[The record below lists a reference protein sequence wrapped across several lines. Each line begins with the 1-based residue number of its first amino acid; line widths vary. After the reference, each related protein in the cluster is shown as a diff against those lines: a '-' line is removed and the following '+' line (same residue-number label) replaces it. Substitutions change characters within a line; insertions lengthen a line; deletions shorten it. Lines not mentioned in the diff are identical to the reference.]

1 MRFRW
6 TALFLTGLAACSQG
20 DSGAVSESDC
30 FISSGRPSILL
41 ITLDTTR
48 ADHLKPYGAT
58 NVETPALSG
67 LADQGIVFEHAVA
80 TAPVTGPTHASLLTG
95 LYPRRHGVRNNLT
108 HHLSDDVPTLA
119 EGLASSGYRTAAFVS
134 AVVLEG
140 RYGFDRGFEVYDD
153 DLRSS
158 STGPSITPMTTE
170 RSGKAT
176 TDRALAWLDGIV
188 DDQPY
193 FLWVHFYDPHL
204 PYAPPSP
211 WAETYRDR
219 PYDGEIAYMDSQIG
233 RLLQH
238 QQAAGND
245 VMVLAI
251 GDHGEGLGDH
261 GEKAHGLLVYE
272 STIRVPWILKLPGGP
287 AGVRIATPISQVDL
301 VPTIAEM
308 VTAYPDAGSA
318 TLEGK
323 SLLPL
328 LQNDDWTAERSLFA
342 EAESPFFTY
351 GWARVRAVRQ
361 GSLKYIDAPV
371 AELYDLEH
379 DPGEKDNLAGGRE
392 ADVRR
397 LAVETDAWSATVG
410 DSGTATPV
418 DSETAEM
425 LRALGYGAGE
435 PGRPEGEGHGNPVEL
450 IEVHEELQAIHGM
463 MVSGQFGEAVNR
475 VRAVLIRDPEN
486 LSALRDL
493 SRGLVQLG
501 RLDEAAEVAAR
512 ASSIAPWSTQALSV
526 EADVEFRRG
535 RNERAL
541 ELIEQSLD
549 LDPRFLEAHLDR
561 GRYLAALGRRDE
573 AIREIE
579 PLLEESPDNHW
590 VALRYAEIVELA
602 AEDYRAAEDRL
613 RTVLSQNPTLVEA
626 WMLLGKVFTTE
637 GRPSEAVAVYREAI
651 THRPNNAD
659 LQTRLALLLDDSG
672 RPEAEPAL
680 REAIR
685 FSSAARSDL
694 HVALGELLAAQGR
707 GEEAQQ
713 QFEIAA
719 AATTFSAGTRNA
731 RAMALLR
738 LGRVAEAES
747 MWRELMQD
755 HPDYGRSW
763 LNMASLSIQRKNWVE
778 VERFARVAI
787 EREPRSAPAWNNL
800 AIGLEELGRTGEAE
814 DAYRR
819 ASEVDANDWRG
830 LFNLGILLRKS
841 ARYDDAAAVQESV
854 LARAPSH
861 SGAHFEL
868 GALYAGP
875 LGNPERA
882 KAHLRATI
890 AADPS
895 HPRARQARAILDRL
909 P

>member
-1 MRFRW
+1 MRVRW
-6 TALFLTGLAACSQG
+6 TVLCLAGLVACSQG
-20 DSGAVSESDC
+20 DPEPVSDGNGTVTK
-30 FISSGRPSILL
+30 GRPSILL

-48 ADHLKPYGAT
+48 ADHLEPYGAT

-80 TAPVTGPTHASLLTG
+80 TAAVTGPTHASLLTG
-95 LYPRRHGVRNNLT
+95 LYPRRHGIRNNLT
-108 HHLSDDVPTLA
+108 HHLFEGTPTLA
-119 EGLASSGYRTAAFVS
+119 EWLSSAGYRTAAFVS

-140 RYGFDRGFEVYDD
+140 RYGFDQGFEIYDD

-158 STGPSITPMTTE
+158 SESRITTMTTE
-170 RSGKAT
+170 RPGGAT
-176 TDRALAWLDGIV
+176 TNRALAWLDGLG

-204 PYAPPSP
+204 PYSPPSP

-219 PYDGEIAYMDSQIG
+219 PYDGEIAYMDSQVG
-233 RLLQH
+233 RLLRH
-238 QQAAGND
+238 PRAAGDD
-245 VMVLAI
+245 VMVAAI
-251 GDHGEGLGDH
+251 GDHGEGLGEH

-287 AGVRIATPISQVDL
+287 AGVRIAAPISQVDL
-301 VPTIAEM
+301 VPTIVEM
-308 VTAYPDAGSA
+308 LTFDSETGFES
-318 TLEGK
+318 LEGR

-328 LQNDDWTAERSLFA
+328 LRGDDWDAERSLFA

-351 GWARVRAVRQ
+351 GWSRLRSVRQ

-371 AELYDLEH
+371 AELYDLDH
-379 DPGEKDNLAGGRE
+379 DPGENTNLADDHE

-397 LAVETDAWSATVG
+397 LAVEIEAWSASDG
-410 DSGTATPV
+410 DSGSAAPV
-418 DSETAEM
+418 DAKTAEM
-425 LRALGYGAGE
+425 LRALGYSAGD

-450 IEVHEELQAIHGM
+450 IAVHEELQAIHQL
-463 MVSGQFGEAVNR
+463 MVSGQFVDAVDR
-475 VRAVLIRDPEN
+475 VRSVLVQDPEN

-512 ASSIAPWSTQALSV
+512 ASSVAPWSTQALMV
-526 EADVEFRRG
+526 EADVEYRRG

-549 LDPRFLEAHLDR
+549 LDARFLEARLDR
-561 GRYLAALGRRDE
+561 SRYLAALGRREE

-579 PLLEESPDNHW
+579 PLLEESANNPW
-590 VALRYAEIVELA
+590 VALRYAEIVELP

-613 RTVLSQNPTLVEA
+613 RALLSQNPYFVEA
-626 WMLLGKVFTTE
+626 WMLLGKVLATE
-637 GRPSEAVAVYREAI
+637 GRSSEAAAVYREAA
-651 THRPNNAD
+651 TYRTNNTD
-659 LQTRLALLLDDSG
+659 LQTRLALLLAESAQ
-672 RPEAEPAL
+672 PEAEPAL

-685 FSSAARSDL
+685 MSSAVRTDL
-694 HVALGELLAAQGR
+694 HVALGEFLATRGR
-707 GEEAQQ
+707 GEEARQ

-719 AATTFSAGTRNA
+719 KATTFSAGTRNA
-731 RAMALLR
+731 KAMAVLR

-747 MWRELMQD
+747 MWRELIRD
-755 HPDYGRSW
+755 HPEYGRSW
-763 LNMASLSIQRKNWVE
+763 LNMASLSIQRQDWAE
-778 VERFARVAI
+778 VERFARVAV

-800 AIGLEELGRTGEAE
+800 AIGLEELGQTGEAE
-814 DAYRR
+814 VAYRR
-819 ASEVDANDWRG
+819 ASEVDAKDWRS

-841 ARYDDAAAVQESV
+841 ARYDEAAAVQQEV
-854 LARAPSH
+854 LTRAPLH

-882 KAHLRATI
+882 KVHLQATI
-890 AADPS
+890 GADPN

>member
-1 MRFRW
+1 MKSRW
-6 TALFLTGLAACSQG
+6 IMLCLAGLIACSQG
-20 DSGAVSESDC
+20 DPEAVPDTNGLVTK
-30 FISSGRPSILL
+30 GRPSILL

-48 ADHLKPYGAT
+48 ADHLEPYGAED
-58 NVETPALSG
+58 VETPALSG
-67 LADQGIVFEHAVA
+67 LADRGIVFEHAVA
-80 TAPVTGPTHASLLTG
+80 TAPVTGPTHASILTG
-95 LYPRRHGVRNNLT
+95 MYPRRHGIRNNLT
-108 HHLSDDVPTLA
+108 HHLSEGTLTLA
-119 EGLASSGYRTAAFVS
+119 DWLSATGYRTAAFVS

-140 RYGFDRGFEVYDD
+140 RYGFDQGFEVYDD
-153 DLRSS
+153 KLRSS
-158 STGPSITPMTTE
+158 SESRITTMTTE
-170 RSGKAT
+170 RPGRAT
-176 TDRALAWLDGIV
+176 ADRALAWLDGLG

-204 PYAPPSP
+204 PYSPPSP
-211 WAETYRDR
+211 WAERYRDR
-219 PYDGEIAYMDSQIG
+219 PYDGEIAYMDAQIG

-238 QQAAGND
+238 PRAAGDD
-245 VMVLAI
+245 VVVVAI

-287 AGVRIATPISQVDL
+287 TGARIAAPISQVDL
-301 VPTIAEM
+301 VPTIVEM
-308 VTAYPDAGSA
+308 VASNAETTFEA
-318 TLEGK
+318 LEGR

-328 LQNDDWTAERSLFA
+328 LRGDDWDADRSLFA

-351 GWARVRAVRQ
+351 GWARLQSVRR

-371 AELYDLEH
+371 VELYDLAA
-379 DPGEKDNLAGGRE
+379 DPDERTNLADNRR
-392 ADVRR
+392 ADVQR
-397 LAVETDAWSATVG
+397 LAVETVAWSENGG
-410 DSGTATPV
+410 DSGSTAPV
-418 DSETAEM
+418 DAKTAEM
-425 LRALGYGAGE
+425 LRALGYSAGE

-590 VALRYAEIVELA
+590 VALRYAEIVELG

-613 RTVLSQNPTLVEA
+613 RTVLSQNLYLVEA

-651 THRPNNAD
+651 THRPQNAD
-659 LQTRLALLLDDSG
+659 LQTRLALLLADSG

-685 FSSAARSDL
+685 TSSAVRSDL

-707 GEEAQQ
+707 GEEARQ

-738 LGRVAEAES
+738 LGRVDEAES
-747 MWRELMQD
+747 MWRELMRD

-778 VERFARVAI
+778 VERFARVAV

-814 DAYRR
+814 AAYRR

-830 LFNLGILLRKS
+830 LFNLGIFLRKS

-875 LGNPERA
+875 LGNPARA
-882 KAHLRATI
+882 KLHLQATI